1 MKKIISL
8 LLVLALCCAG
18 AGAALAEAA
27 PAEEDEN
34 TIILCNGGI
43 TVTVPE
49 SMRNLKGMLQ
59 ASETG
64 ELVPGSG
71 LFGGSIFYLMK
82 TEEEM
87 ADLQERYMQIIA
99 EAGDELTE
107 EQQNQINELLSEYS
121 AAYAPL
127 FEFLTVSGGK
137 TLEEGVGSLI
147 GEETLAMYD
156 IRLLGTVGEYSHY
169 LLQLKPDSEVA
180 SSTAIP
186 DELKDEYAAV
196 LGGKDDLIA
205 ALTLGEPEAVEEPH
219 YDAVAALDFE
229 AWDLDGNPVD
239 LKEVFAQHKVT
250 MVNFWGTFC
259 GPCKAEF
266 PELEE
271 MNNGE
276 LAEKDCV
283 IIGICTDINEKTT
296 DKAKDVLAQCGVT
309 YLNLYTTKE
318 ALAALQLEG
327 VPTSF
332 FVNSEGQFATEPV
345 IGAYVDMYRTR
356 FEEALNAAK

>member
-18 AGAALAEAA
+18 AGAALAEENA
-27 PAEEDEN
+27 AEEDEN

-169 LLQLKPDSEVA
+169 LLQLKPDSEAA
-180 SSTAIP
+180 SSTVRRPGLRSLGPGRQPGGPEGSVRAAQGHDGELLGHLLRTVQGGVP
-186 DELKDEYAAV
+186 RAGRDEQRRA
-196 LGGKDDLIA
+196 GGKGLRDHRDLH
-205 ALTLGEPEAVEEPH
+205 GH
-219 YDAVAALDFE
+219 
-229 AWDLDGNPVD
+229 
-239 LKEVFAQHKVT
+239 Q
-250 MVNFWGTFC
+250 
-259 GPCKAEF
+259 
-266 PELEE
+266 
-271 MNNGE
+271 
-276 LAEKDCV
+276 
-283 IIGICTDINEKTT
+283 
-296 DKAKDVLAQCGVT
+296 
-309 YLNLYTTKE
+309 
-318 ALAALQLEG
+318 
-327 VPTSF
+327 
-332 FVNSEGQFATEPV
+332 
-345 IGAYVDMYRTR
+345 
-356 FEEALNAAK
+356 